1 MPISA
6 DRAVA
11 AGVATQKDH
20 PAVTVRIAAQYAPI
34 P

>member
-1 MPISA
+1 MPTSA
-6 DRAVA
+6 ARAVA
-11 AGVATQKDH
+11 AGVAAQKDH